1 MFLKLTQQIYV
12 LMTPFFFSMDYSMG
26 DTAISTWLLD
36 FGDGLSSN
44 SSGNSIYHQY
54 DSCDVNNEFIATY
67 TITDDNGCID
77 VDLYRNRSVLPT

>member
-1 MFLKLTQQIYV
+1 
-12 LMTPFFFSMDYSMG
+12 MG

-44 SSGNSIYHQY
+44 SSGNSIFHQY
-54 DSCDVNNEFIATY
+54 DSCDVNNEFIAAY

-77 VDLYRNRSVLPT
+77 VDSIEIEVYCPTFFLAKASTVAPSRISFIF